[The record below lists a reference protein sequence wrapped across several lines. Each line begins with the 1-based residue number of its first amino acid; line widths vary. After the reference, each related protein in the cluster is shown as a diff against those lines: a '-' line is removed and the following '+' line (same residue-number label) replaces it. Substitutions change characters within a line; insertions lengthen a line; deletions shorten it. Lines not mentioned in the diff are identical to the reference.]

1 MVARGFSRGFD
12 LLHSTVLWVSNNFP
26 AQIKLTL
33 ALVGLPRLRFFGQV
47 LRKKSLAA
55 IALLPP
61 PCGAGIAGVWVRTAT
76 LS

>member
-12 LLHSTVLWVSNNFP
+12 LLHSTVLWVSNNSP
-26 AQIKLTL
+26 AQIKLT
-33 ALVGLPRLRFFGQV
+33 LVGLPRLRFFGQV